1 MSKHILESLTLPGTL
16 ASLSSIG
23 NYVMKVA
30 AAAGIDKSA
39 AYRLRL
45 AVDEIATNCVVHGY
59 DEGGLEGMLY
69 LGGSIDD
76 KALTVYVE
84 DTAMPYDPRQTPAP
98 DDLDVPL
105 EEREIGGLGVF
116 LALRGVDQFEYE
128 YVNGRNRS
136 IFIMN
141 RTSDDKPI
149 AG

>member
-1 MSKHILESLTLPGTL
+1 MSKHTLESLTLPGTL

-30 AAAGIDKSA
+30 TSAGIDKSA

-76 KALTVYVE
+76 DTLTAFLQRLGAA
-84 DTAMPYDPRQTPAP
+84 DAAWDSDAIPAGIHGKS
-98 DDLDVPL
+98 
-105 EEREIGGLGVF
+105 RARYG
-116 LALRGVDQFEYE
+116 
-128 YVNGRNRS
+128 
-136 IFIMN
+136 
-141 RTSDDKPI
+141 
-149 AG
+149 